1 MLGHVYSRMVFVQ
14 QYFTLLHTPQHIKD
28 DQEHIDNT
36 LDRQEGKK
44 TYAVRIC
51 LGVNFLSVTQSSETH
66 SENPYV

>member
-1 MLGHVYSRMVFVQ
+1 MSRERGDKHGIREHMRSQ
-14 QYFTLLHTPQHIKD
+14 QRSNAT
-28 DQEHIDNT
+28 T

-44 TYAVRIC
+44 KYTVRIC